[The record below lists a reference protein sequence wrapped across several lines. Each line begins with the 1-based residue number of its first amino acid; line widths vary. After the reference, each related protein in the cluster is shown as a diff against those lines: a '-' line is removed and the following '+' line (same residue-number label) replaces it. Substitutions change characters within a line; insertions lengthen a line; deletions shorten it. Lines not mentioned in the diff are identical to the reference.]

1 MRNIGITLTLVGAST
16 VACAPTTTAAAPC
29 TVTAYSAVASAT
41 ASCTAITLENIA
53 VPGGKTLDL
62 SKLKTGTTVTFA
74 GTTTFGYYD
83 WDGDL
88 IEVGGTNITVTSAEG
103 AIIDGNGES
112 WWDGQ
117 GSNGGIAKP
126 DHFFTADKLLGNSI
140 IKNLYIQ
147 NYPVH
152 CFDVTN
158 SVGLILENI
167 TLNNTAG
174 NAPNNRSDGLPA
186 AHNTD
191 GFDISGCNNTILRDS
206 SVYNQD
212 DCVAV
217 TSGNGI
223 TVSGMYCDG
232 SHGLSIG
239 SIGGKS
245 DNNVTNVLFEN
256 SVIVNSQNGARI
268 KSNYNTTGYVA
279 GITYQ
284 NITVSNISDY
294 GIDIQQDYLNGGP
307 TGTPSNGVIIT
318 NITMT
323 NIHGTAESVAR
334 DYYILCG
341 SGSCT
346 DFTFNDI
353 SITGGTNNSCNV
365 KPTGDFS
372 C

>member
-1 MRNIGITLTLVGAST
+1 MTLSVLFIALASASLVASQ
-16 VACAPTTTAAAPC
+16 TTTSAPC
-29 TVTAYSAVASAT
+29 TVTAYSAIPAAT
-41 ASCTAITLENIA
+41 SSCTSIVLQDVA
-53 VPGGKTLDL
+53 VPGGSTLDI

-74 GTTTFGYYD
+74 GTTTFEYADADYD
-83 WDGDL
+83 M
-88 IEVGGTNITVTSAEG
+88 IKAGGTNITITAAEG
-103 AIIDGNGES
+103 AIIDGNGQA

-126 DHFFTADKLLGNSI
+126 DHFFVVSKALGNSV
-140 IKNLYIQ
+140 IKDLYIQ
-147 NYPVH
+147 NWPTH
-152 CFDVTN
+152 CF
-158 SVGLILENI
+158 SISGSAGLVIENL

-174 NAPNNRSDGLPA
+174 NAPNSRSDGLPA
-186 AHNTD
+186 AHNSD
-191 GFDISGCNNTILRDS
+191 GFGFSSSNNTILRDS
-206 SVYNQD
+206 TVLNQD

-217 TSGNGI
+217 TSGDGI
-223 TVSGMYCDG
+223 TVSGLYCDG

-245 DNNVTNVLFEN
+245 SNNVTNILFEN
-256 SVIVNSQNGARI
+256 SVVKNSQNGARI
-268 KSNYNTTGYVA
+268 KTNYNTTGYVA

-284 NITVSNISDY
+284 HITVENISDY

-323 NIHGTAESVAR
+323 GIHGTAASDAK

-341 SGSCT
+341 QGSCS

-353 SITGGTNNSCNV
+353 SITGGTNDSCNYQ
-365 KPTGDFS
+365 PAGDFT